1 MFQIIK
7 NFKSYNSFTF
17 FWLYLPIL
25 IFLILL
31 VFKHFYTEL
40 FFNFFQGE
48 DGLIENGTFAILFF
62 ATLISFSTL
71 NLIKQKIK
79 KKNLFIIYF
88 FFTLGLIYLE
98 VKKLIGDN
106 TGFIGRL
113 IIFLINIMINI

>member
-79 KKNLFIIYF
+79 KKN
-88 FFTLGLIYLE
+88 
-98 VKKLIGDN
+98 
-106 TGFIGRL
+106 
-113 IIFLINIMINI
+113 